1 MSWFN
6 KVANTLKGEATTVEA
21 KLADDDVR
29 NCPLSF
35 TFYPILSSLVLPK
48 TTYVSKLSPYGHPLH
63 MPRELKHAALR
74 AINLQQPGVDDV
86 RAMEAALKEALRNL
100 QGEKSE
106 LEIELEEEKSYSA
119 SLAEEVEVRLP
130 VQCFH
135 ASI

>member
-1 MSWFN
+1 
-6 KVANTLKGEATTVEA
+6 
-21 KLADDDVR
+21 
-29 NCPLSF
+29 
-35 TFYPILSSLVLPK
+35 
-48 TTYVSKLSPYGHPLH
+48 